1 MPCFLDLAFLLL
13 NLFQFLL
20 LFIHSTHNRS
30 GSSVFYLPSKLSALF
45 LYSMRYR
52 LSSYVIQFFQIF
64 SLTFYLFYALCTW
77 QSCNLIF
84 FTFSFNYLPNLIN
97 TDLAILLFDLN
108 FFFTI
113 CSFYALQIYQFCC
126 STIFKYFSQHLF
138 ILKNTD
144 LAVMLF
150 NLYLN
155 STIYLFYSLQT

>member
-64 SLTFYLFYALCTW
+64 SLTFYSFYALCTW

-97 TDLAILLFDLN
+97 TDLVILLFDLT
-108 FFFTI
+108 FFSLSVHSTHYRSISSVVQLFSNIFPSI
-113 CSFYALQIYQFCC
+113 C
-126 STIFKYFSQHLF
+126 LF
-138 ILKNTD
+138 
-144 LAVMLF
+144 
-150 NLYLN
+150 
-155 STIYLFYSLQT
+155 